1 MAPTLPLETARLRLR
16 RFAAGDAPLLFD
28 LGSDPEVMRFITQ
41 GGAALHYQIAAWQWY
56 EISGREARRSKRQ
69 PGARY
74 RGLQW
79 VWYQAD

>member
-41 GGAALHYQIAAWQWY
+41 GGRSAL
-56 EISGREARRSKRQ
+56 
-69 PGARY
+69 PNC
-74 RGLQW
+74 GLAM
-79 VWYQAD
+79 V